1 MKLYNVSE
9 EYITE
14 LRKADHK
21 VLLNKNTRP
30 YLGVVLQVGSYEY
43 FVPLSSV
50 KDIKNTNNQLSMKIN
65 EYDSNEAFVETLA
78 YIQFLN
84 MIPVKQEYLQEI
96 DISKYY
102 ELDNDY
108 YNFVIKEIAFI
119 RKNAVKIKA
128 KAEEVYRN
136 TVNKKIV
143 FIFLIVVTSK
153 N

>member
-78 YIQFLN
+78 YI
-84 MIPVKQEYLQEI
+84 
-96 DISKYY
+96 
-102 ELDNDY
+102 
-108 YNFVIKEIAFI
+108 
-119 RKNAVKIKA
+119 
-128 KAEEVYRN
+128 
-136 TVNKKIV
+136 
-143 FIFLIVVTSK
+143 
-153 N
+153 